1 VADPDAVRKII
12 RGPWVS
18 DIPPEIVGTKARK
31 RRKDSKGSRR
41 ALTVRLPVALADQVE
56 DLARRAGLSNSEL
69 IGLLVFTYLHR
80 QGR

>member
-41 ALTVRLPVALADQVE
+41 ALTVRLPVALAD
-56 DLARRAGLSNSEL
+56 
-69 IGLLVFTYLHR
+69 
-80 QGR
+80 